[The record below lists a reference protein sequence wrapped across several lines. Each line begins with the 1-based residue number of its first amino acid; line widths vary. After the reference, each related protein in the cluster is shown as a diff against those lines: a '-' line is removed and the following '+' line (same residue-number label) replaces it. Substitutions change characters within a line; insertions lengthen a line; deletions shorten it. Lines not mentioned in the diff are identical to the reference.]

1 MLACADPANS
11 SYTPSV
17 LSNNYQ
23 KIGGNIGFEPADMPV
38 QQEAWVKMDTVNV
51 CR

>member
-11 SYTPSV
+11 SYIPHV
-17 LSNNYQ
+17 LSYNYQ